1 MMTQSQKWTG
11 LLFSLVCIL
20 CTGIKAKGA
29 DGFEQL
35 TLKIATTAKDVLP
48 LEPIPI
54 TISLSNTTEKPVKGH
69 TVIRPNAGF
78 LEIYVA
84 TGDQPFENFRTAD
97 WPLANMAL
105 KERFLRPDE
114 VRSVSGYLYYAHA
127 ADPDKEKGRYLLSS
141 SGTYRIKVVLKDKDG
156 KREIESNILTVETKT
171 PRGDD
176 ADAYEFLKGLQDT
189 EDKDSAGKPVSYTSF
204 LLSGG
209 ERNPTARQ
217 QKVMEKQEEF
227 LSRFPNSRYS
237 RYVCY
242 SLGRTYRL
250 GENIE
255 RGMLLL
261 EKAGSYDDFF
271 LAPIALRVLVETCL
285 KQKDLNK
292 AKQHLATLER
302 RFPDS
307 PSARVAAE
315 QVGKVAS
322 ETRPAGNK

>member
-1 MMTQSQKWTG
+1 MMRQNWKWKV
-11 LLFSLVCIL
+11 LLFSVACIL
-20 CTGIKAKGA
+20 CTRIMAQGA

-54 TISLSNTTEKPVKGH
+54 TITLFNTTEKPVKGH
-69 TVIRPNAGF
+69 TVITPNAGF

-84 TGDQPFENFRTAD
+84 TGYQPFEKFRTGD
-97 WPLANMAL
+97 WPCAGVEVT
-105 KERFLRPDE
+105 ERQLEPGK
-114 VRSVSGYLYYAHA
+114 VHAVSGYLYYGQA

-141 SGTYRIKVVLKDKDG
+141 PGIYRIKAVLKDKGG
-156 KREIESNILTVETKT
+156 KKEIQSSILTVEAKT
-171 PRGDD
+171 PTGDD
-176 ADAYEFLKGLQDT
+176 INAYEFLKGLQDT
-189 EDKDSAGKPVSYTSF
+189 EDKDSAGRPVSYTSF
-204 LLSGG
+204 LMSTG
-209 ERNPTARQ
+209 ERKPGPRQ

-227 LSRFPNSRYS
+227 LAAFPNSRYS

-242 SLGRTYRL
+242 SLGCTYRL
-250 GENIE
+250 GEKVK

-271 LAPIALRVLVETCL
+271 LAPKALGLIVETCL

-292 AKQHLATLER
+292 AKKHLATLKR

-307 PSARVAAE
+307 PSAKGAAV
-315 QVGKVAS
+315 QVGKDAS
-322 ETRPAGNK
+322 DTRPDGR